1 VITAI
6 YPGGFD
12 PVTNG
17 HLDIVQRAASIFD
30 DVIVAVYDTPSKS
43 LLFNTQERVALF
55 SEAVAGI
62 ANARVVPYV
71 GLTVDFARRVGAR
84 VIVRGMRRIADFE
97 SEFEMA
103 LMNKN
108 MAPEVEEVY
117 FITALAYQYVSASL
131 LKEVAALG
139 GPISQFV
146 PPHVERALIERLRP
160 AGVVP

>member
-1 VITAI
+1 MIKAV

-17 HLDIVQRAASIFD
+17 HLDIVRRAASIFD
-30 DVIVAVYDTPSKS
+30 EVIVAVYDTPSKS
-43 LLFNTQERVALF
+43 LLFNTKERVALF
-55 SEAVAGI
+55 SEAVVAI
-62 ANARVVPYV
+62 PNVRVVPYT
-71 GLTVDFARRVGAR
+71 GLTVDYARQIGAR

-108 MAPEVEEVY
+108 LAPDLEELY

-139 GPISQFV
+139 GPISEFV

-160 AGVVP
+160 MGVAP

>member
-1 VITAI
+1 LIKAV

-17 HLDIVQRAASIFD
+17 HLDIARRAASIFD
-30 DVIVAVYDTPSKS
+30 ELVIAIYDTPSKS

-55 SEAVAGI
+55 SEAVSGTG
-62 ANARVVPYV
+62 NVHVTPYK
-71 GLTVDFARRVGAR
+71 GLTVDYARKIGAR
-84 VIVRGMRRIADFE
+84 VIVRGMRRITDFE

-103 LMNKN
+103 LMNKTL
-108 MAPEVEEVY
+108 APDLEEVY
-117 FITALAYQYVSASL
+117 FITALEYQYVSATL
-131 LKEVAALG
+131 LKEVAGLG

-146 PPHVERALIERLRP
+146 PPHVEKALIQRLQP

>member
-1 VITAI
+1 MITAI

-30 DVIVAVYDTPSKS
+30 EVIVAVYDTPSKS
-43 LLFNTQERVALF
+43 LLFNTKERVALF
-55 SEAVAGI
+55 NEAVASVP
-62 ANARVVPYV
+62 NARVVPYV
-71 GLTVDFARRVGAR
+71 GLTVDFARQVGAR

-108 MAPEVEEVY
+108 MAPDVEEIY

-146 PPHVERALIERLRP
+146 PPHVERALIGRLRP
-160 AGVVP
+160 AGVAP

>member
-1 VITAI
+1 MITAI

-17 HLDIVQRAASIFD
+17 HLDIVRRAASIFD
-30 DVIVAVYDTPSKS
+30 EVVVAVYDTPSKS
-43 LLFNTQERVALF
+43 MLFNTKERVELF
-55 SEAVAGI
+55 SEAVVGI
-62 ANARVVPYV
+62 PNVRVAPYM
-71 GLTVDFARRVGAR
+71 GLTVDYARRIGAR

-108 MAPEVEEVY
+108 LAPDLEELY

-139 GPISQFV
+139 GAISQFV
-146 PPHVERALIERLRP
+146 PPHVEHALI
-160 AGVVP
+160 

>member
-1 VITAI
+1 MIKAV

-17 HLDIVQRAASIFD
+17 HLDIVRRAASIFD
-30 DVIVAVYDTPSKS
+30 EVIVAVYDTPSKS
-43 LLFNTQERVALF
+43 LLFNTKERVALF
-55 SEAVAGI
+55 SEAVVGI
-62 ANARVVPYV
+62 PNVRVVPYT
-71 GLTVDFARRVGAR
+71 GLTVDYARQIGAR

-108 MAPEVEEVY
+108 LAPDLEELY

-139 GPISQFV
+139 GPISEFV

-160 AGVVP
+160 MGVAP

>member
-1 VITAI
+1 MITAI

-17 HLDIVQRAASIFD
+17 HLDIVRRAASIFD

-43 LLFNTQERVALF
+43 LLFNTKERVALF
-55 SEAVAGI
+55 SEAVVGI
-62 ANARVVPYV
+62 PNVRVVPYK
-71 GLTVDFARRVGAR
+71 GLTVDYARRVGAR

-108 MAPEVEEVY
+108 LAPDLEELY

-139 GPISQFV
+139 GAISQFV
-146 PPHVERALIERLRP
+146 PPHVEHALIERLRP
-160 AGVVP
+160 TGVAP